1 MKNISNTKKVLKI
14 KKVFPSLQATNIDNI
29 QKIIKGD
36 NKPKPKLQINITI
49 KGLSYKQVIIS
60 ISSNNKK
67 SFINSVVLMSQT
79 WTMY

>member
-60 ISSNNKK
+60 ISGNNKK

-79 WTMY
+79 

>member
-36 NKPKPKLQINITI
+36 NKPKPKLQINMTI
-49 KGLSYKQVIIS
+49 KELSCKQVIIS
-60 ISSNNKK
+60 ISGNNKK

-79 WTMY
+79 

>member
-36 NKPKPKLQINITI
+36 NKPKPKLQINMTI
-49 KGLSYKQVIIS
+49 KGLSCKQVIIS
-60 ISSNNKK
+60 ISGNNKK

-79 WTMY
+79 

>member
-79 WTMY
+79 